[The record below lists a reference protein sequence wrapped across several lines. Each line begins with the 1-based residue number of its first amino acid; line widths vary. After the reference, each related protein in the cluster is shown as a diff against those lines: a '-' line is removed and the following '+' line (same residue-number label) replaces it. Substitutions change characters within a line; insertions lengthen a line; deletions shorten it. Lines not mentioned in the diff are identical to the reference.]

1 MKTIKF
7 IFLACLLILGSN
19 IYGQDTWTSFTSST
33 PQQVEEN
40 LIISNNTSVQF
51 NVEIFGMYEKD
62 VTANGIDFQRI
73 NIPGAIQSV
82 SIGQPEMPYIRNLIA
97 IPHCDDVTMSVN
109 ITGTTSFTN
118 YNIYPA
124 PELVE
129 VTNPDG
135 SLSVEESFVY
145 NAAAYQQN
153 LNYPQVNAEIVSTGY
168 LRDQMY
174 AEVHIYPVQF
184 NPVTGILQIGTNY
197 EITLSFANPGGPVNE
212 NTGIFNNVASNVFM
226 NYASSG
232 MTAKVN
238 DRPGH
243 TGNIEWITLT
253 DTAQASNIVADYLI
267 ITDTIFWDP
276 SGQTTDLLKI
286 AQHRAEY
293 NGFDIAIAKVEEVM
307 SVFYDPSYL
316 EYPYEKSIRAFISAI
331 YEGENANNTYDG
343 KLGYILLVGKPYIDL
358 PVGIPASYDQNPGAC
373 FDDEMPSSAY
383 PSDYYYSCLTSTND
397 TFDDVGDLF
406 VGRFSVSNIDQL
418 HNIIEKTV
426 SHETEFDPEVF
437 EGSDSVFFVNSGFS
451 NATEY
456 LASYHP
462 WLETIINPPYGIKI
476 FNSLIHNN
484 YQCLDDLIDTINTG
498 VNAMFY
504 FGHSDKNN
512 YSISNGQHF
521 LTTDYLTQNL
531 SNKGKYPFVANHSCN
546 SGMYDGHYGQ
556 CLAEAL
562 TSYSD
567 TSGYLACLASGRL
580 LWLNKGSLPNFP
592 SAIQEVM
599 PISVW
604 QHQSHILGEFILE
617 SKVTSASIKDN
628 FALNLFGDP
637 ATNLMADGFEITSNC
652 TLQCPATISSE
663 ISVRAG
669 GQLFVPQNCNLEFVD
684 KGKLII
690 DYGGTLVLSAGSTIN
705 GMNPQNAIDV
715 YGNLLFSYVNAPIT
729 FTAPEGHTWRGL
741 SIKNHNYIQTIY
753 QTLIFENCDFDAAA
767 SEIIFEPTNWR
778 NRFENSNFQYSNGS
792 LKILNSDFINS
803 SVLALD
809 PANHESSVEI
819 GHCTF
824 ANDDNVFLSSIFI
837 ERYKQYYIHENEI
850 NFSDGD
856 GITIF
861 NCGGL
866 LAEYNFPNGIFDNT
880 LQFTGTS
887 PDLHK
892 GIKIYKSIADI
903 RNNKIYDADYGIVG
917 LNNSIIN
924 ILGTDSASSPS
935 ETQIVSDN
943 QSYQMYFSNNSF
955 PNDLMYN
962 IIDNGDNPN
971 PLIYNDAVPPIG
983 HLLNVELNC
992 WDSYFSAQTDLIPAG
1007 YYDWEPVWCP
1017 ATTISVTSS
1026 EDEMLYESALQNV
1039 AYESYGLAET
1049 EFKQIISGYPETETA
1064 KNALKQ
1070 LFELESISG
1079 QDYLALRNYFD
1090 SEANLQ
1096 NNNALGKLAAW
1107 MISYCDVKLEEYQLA
1122 IEWYD
1127 ALIDTTTSEA
1137 DSTFAA
1143 IDMGEAALAAGNG
1156 NKDMVSCKH
1165 VQFIFDT
1172 RKAFELNR
1180 DFLIDE
1186 LLKSGKTNE
1195 QEDHENIGNDQ
1206 FRIAHL
1212 NQNVPNP
1219 FTSTT
1224 SIIVELYEACFME
1237 LELLDMHGN
1246 KVVTLAKGK
1255 FEEDAYTFIL
1265 NNSSLHEGVYFYS
1278 LTING
1283 IKLDTKKMVLLK

>member
-1 MKTIKF
+1 MKKL
-7 IFLACLLILGSN
+7 FLLTALTVLCCGSVFA
-19 IYGQDTWTSFTSST
+19 QTSWVAFTSPN
-33 PQQVEEN
+33 PQAADISLIESDNVLVEF
-40 LIISNNTSVQF
+40 SVD
-51 NVEIFGMYEKD
+51 VFGMYKTD
-62 VTANGIDFQRI
+62 TTVSNMSFQRI
-73 NIPGAIQSV
+73 NTPGGAV
-82 SIGQPEMPYIRNLIA
+82 TVAVGEPEIPYIRQLIA
-97 IPHCDDVTMSVN
+97 IPHCDDVSLSMNV
-109 ITGTTSFTN
+109 TGSASLTN

-129 VTNPDG
+129 VIHPD
-135 SLSVEESFVY
+135 SSVSVEESFVY
-145 NAAAYQQN
+145 DTAAYLLNQ
-153 LNYPQVNAEIVSTGY
+153 NYPQVAAEIVSTGY

-174 AEVHIYPVQF
+174 AEVFVYPVQF
-184 NPVTGILQIGTNY
+184 NPVTGNLQVNTSY
-197 EITLSFANPGGPVNE
+197 ELTLSFTNPSGPVNE
-212 NTGIFNNVASNVFM
+212 NVGIFNNVATNVFL
-226 NYASSG
+226 NYVSSG
-232 MTAKVN
+232 ITAKIN

-267 ITDTIFWDP
+267 ITNDTFWDP
-276 SGQTTDLLKI
+276 SGQITDLLKI

-293 NGFDIAIAKVEEVM
+293 NGFDIAIVKVEQVM
-307 SVFYDPSYL
+307 DIFNTPGED
-316 EYPYEKSIRAFISAI
+316 YEDERAIRRFIKAV

-343 KLGYILLVGKPYIDL
+343 KLGYVLLVGGAYMTFDD
-358 PVGIPASYDQNPGAC
+358 GIPVSYDQNPGAC
-373 FDDEMPSSAY
+373 FDDEVPSSAY

-397 TFDDVGDLF
+397 TFDVVGDLF
-406 VGRFSVSNIDQL
+406 VGRFSVYNIDQL

-426 SHETEFDPEVF
+426 SHETEFDPEVH
-437 EGSDSVFFVNSGFS
+437 ERTDSVFFVNSGFS
-451 NATEY
+451 QATEY

-476 FNSLIHNN
+476 FNSLIHTN
-484 YQCLDDLIDTINTG
+484 YQCLDGLIDTLNTG
-498 VNAMFY
+498 VKAMFY
-504 FGHSDKNN
+504 FGHSDINH
-512 YSISNGQHF
+512 YLISNGQHL

-546 SGMYDGHYGQ
+546 SGMYDGDYGQ
-556 CLAEAL
+556 CMAETL

-580 LWLNKGSLPNFP
+580 FWLSRGNLPNFP
-592 SAIQEVM
+592 IAIQEVM
-599 PISVW
+599 PISIW

-617 SKVTSASIKDN
+617 SKVTSGGPKDN

-663 ISVRAG
+663 ISVRSG

-684 KGKLII
+684 NGKLII
-690 DYGGTLVLSAGSTIN
+690 DYGGTLVLSAGATIN

-753 QTLIFENCDFDAAA
+753 QRLIFENCDFDAAA
-767 SEIIFEPTNWR
+767 SEIIFDPTNGR
-778 NRFENSNFQYSNGS
+778 NRFENSNFKYSNGS
-792 LKILNSDFINS
+792 LKILYSDFINS

-824 ANDDNVFLSSIFI
+824 TNDDNVFLSSIFI
-837 ERYKQYYIHENEI
+837 ERYKQYHIHENEI

-903 RNNKIYDADYGIVG
+903 GNNKIYNADYGIVG

-935 ETQIVSDN
+935 ETQIVRDN

-955 PNDLMYN
+955 PNDLMHN

-1017 ATTISVTSS
+1017 TTTITLTKP
-1026 EDEMLYESALQNV
+1026 EDEILYESALQNI
-1039 AYESYGLAET
+1039 ANESYGLAET
-1049 EFKQIISGYPETETA
+1049 EFKQIISDYPETETA

-1070 LFELESISG
+1070 LFELESIYG
-1079 QDYLALRNYFD
+1079 QDYLDLKNYFD

-1096 NNNALGKLAAW
+1096 NNNALGKLADW

-1186 LLKSGKTNE
+1186 LLKSGKNAE
-1195 QEDHENIGNDQ
+1195 QEDQENIGNDQ
-1206 FRIAHL
+1206 YRIAHL
-1212 NQNVPNP
+1212 YQNVPNP
-1219 FTSTT
+1219 FNATT
-1224 SIIVELYEACFME
+1224 SIKVELFETCFMK
-1237 LELLDMHGN
+1237 LEIIDMHGK
-1246 KVVTLAKGK
+1246 KVLTLAEGN
-1255 FEEDAYTFIL
+1255 FDEDAYTFIL